1 MNSAEAR
8 EKLLLYRPLLDAD
21 DSQFAAALAQAA
33 HDPELQR
40 WLDSRV
46 AADAALRAKLCAI
59 EPPPDLAEKIL
70 REQPVP
76 MVPSRALPHWLQLA
90 AALAVLAGLAIFWLR
105 PTPRNR
111 FALYEEYLG
120 RLVARDYRMSLE
132 TDDPERIRAFL
143 KNNQAPADYALAP
156 PLARTPALG
165 CATLSWNG
173 NPVSMLCFA
182 DAAQGKL
189 FLFVVDRGAIPD
201 APPGATPALRQV
213 GDFAVASWTTQG
225 RAYVLAVKGGPERA
239 RKFL

>member
-1 MNSAEAR
+1 M
-8 EKLLLYRPLLDAD
+8 
-21 DSQFAAALAQAA
+21 
-33 HDPELQR
+33 
-40 WLDSRV
+40 
-46 AADAALRAKLCAI
+46 AADAALRAKLRAI

-76 MVPSRALPHWLQLA
+76 MVPSRALRHWLQLA
-90 AALAVLAGLAIFWLR
+90 AALAVLTGLAIFWLR

-156 PLARTPALG
+156 PLARTPVLG

-213 GDFAVASWTTQG
+213 GDFAVASWTAQG
-225 RAYVLAVKGGPERA
+225 RAYVLAVKGGPERV